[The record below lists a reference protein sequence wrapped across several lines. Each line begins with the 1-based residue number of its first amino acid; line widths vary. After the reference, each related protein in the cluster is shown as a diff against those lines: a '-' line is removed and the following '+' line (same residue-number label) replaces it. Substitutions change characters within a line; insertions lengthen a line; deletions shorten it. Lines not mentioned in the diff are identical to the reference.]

1 MRAGSTPAPTSRS
14 SSSIFSSTDSEFAS
28 EFVPNTASPTFCDR
42 SQRHWRTKRSGSG
55 ERSALKGVTTGDRTP
70 VIRWV
75 SFMRDDYRQSCVQ
88 GGRCAPCPHP
98 TLKID
103 NARYVVTVDPQ
114 RRIIQDGGVLIE
126 NGRIRQVGKAA
137 ELAGARADRVI
148 DARHLVVTPGFV
160 NGHMHISYAH
170 AVRGIFPDDVGSP
183 LPTVF
188 KLQMAMTEEEEHA
201 TSLLG
206 IVELLKNGTVCFVD
220 PGSTKFPDAC
230 LQAYEDAGIRVIMG
244 DVRDRS
250 AGAVPAAA
258 LRTAEAVEPHGGV
271 SEEVAR
277 AAQRPAAR
285 VGHAVLAWRRA
296 APTCCRRSSAL
307 ADEHGTSLTLH
318 HGSGAKA
325 RQDYQD
331 RLQSRQP
338 DAVPRVARRA
348 RPQRRARPRARH
360 RRRRD
365 RRMARTGTTAA
376 MCPVTAAK
384 GARGVGEHGR
394 LPELLARGVK
404 VALGCDSP
412 NNSNH
417 LDIVRALNMAAIQY
431 KDARQDMKQIPAE
444 TALELATLTGAQALG
459 VGDEIGSLEPGKK
472 ADLVLFDTQ
481 RPEWQAMFNPINN
494 LVYNADGR
502 SIHTVIVD
510 GRVVVDAYRQTFVD
524 EPRLYAKVQEIG
536 EKLLARTGVTLPRS
550 RWPIV

>member
-1 MRAGSTPAPTSRS
+1 MPAM
-14 SSSIFSSTDSEFAS
+14 A
-28 EFVPNTASPTFCDR
+28 
-42 SQRHWRTKRSGSG
+42 
-55 ERSALKGVTTGDRTP
+55 
-70 VIRWV
+70 
-75 SFMRDDYRQSCVQ
+75 
-88 GGRCAPCPHP
+88 

-103 NARYVVTVDPQ
+103 HARYVVTLDSQ
-114 RRIIQDGGVLIE
+114 RRIVQDGAILIDD
-126 NGRIRQVGKAA
+126 GRISRVGKAA
-137 ELAGARADRVI
+137 ELAGAGADRVI
-148 DARHLVVTPGFV
+148 DASRMVVTPGFV

-230 LQAYEDAGIRVIMG
+230 LQAYQDAGIRVITG
-244 DVRDRS
+244 DCVTDQPAPFPLPRYETAQAVNRTS
-250 AGAVPAAA
+250 AFLKTWHGRLNGRLRAWAMPFSPETCSAELLRA
-258 LRTAEAVEPHGGV
+258 LK
-271 SEEVAR
+271 
-277 AAQRPAAR
+277 
-285 VGHAVLAWRRA
+285 
-296 APTCCRRSSAL
+296 AL
-307 ADEHGTSLTLH
+307 ADEHRTSLTLH
-318 HGSGAKA
+318 HNSGTKA
-325 RQDYQD
+325 RQDYQA
-331 RLQSRQP
+331 RGAASPTHWLESIGVLGRNVVLAHVLGV
-338 DAVPRVARRA
+338 DASEIDVL
-348 RPQRRARPRARH
+348 
-360 RRRRD
+360 
-365 RRMARTGTTAA
+365 ARTGTTAA

-384 GARGVGEHGR
+384 GGRGVGEHGR

-459 VGDEIGSLEPGKK
+459 VGDEIGSLEAGKK
-472 ADLVLFDTQ
+472 ADVVLFDTQ
-481 RPEWQAMFNPINN
+481 RPEWQTMFNPINN

-510 GRVVVDAYRQTFVD
+510 GRVVLDAYRQTFVD
-524 EPRLYAKVQEIG
+524 EPRLYSKVQEIG
-536 EKLLARTGVTLPRS
+536 EKLLARTGVTPGRS

>member
-1 MRAGSTPAPTSRS
+1 MPA
-14 SSSIFSSTDSEFAS
+14 
-28 EFVPNTASPTFCDR
+28 
-42 SQRHWRTKRSGSG
+42 
-55 ERSALKGVTTGDRTP
+55 
-70 VIRWV
+70 
-75 SFMRDDYRQSCVQ
+75 M
-88 GGRCAPCPHP
+88 P

-114 RRIIQDGGVLIE
+114 RRIIQGGSVLIE
-126 NGRIRQVGKAA
+126 DGRIRQVGKAA
-137 ELAGARADRVI
+137 ELASARADRVI

-170 AVRGIFPDDVGSP
+170 AVRGIFLDDIGSP

-230 LQAYEDAGIRVIMG
+230 LQAYEDAGIRVILG
-244 DVRDRS
+244 DGVTDQ
-250 AGAVPAAA
+250 PAAFPLPRYETA
-258 LRTAEAVEPHGGV
+258 QAVSRTAAFLKAWHGRLNGRL
-271 SEEVAR
+271 R
-277 AAQRPAAR
+277 AWAMPFSLETCSAE
-285 VGHAVLAWRRA
+285 LLRA
-296 APTCCRRSSAL
+296 LKRL

-325 RQDYQD
+325 RQECQA
-331 RLQSRQP
+331 RLKSPSPTQYLESIGVLGRNVVLAHVLGLD
-338 DAVPRVARRA
+338 DAEM
-348 RPQRRARPRARH
+348 
-360 RRRRD
+360 D
-365 RRMARTGTTAA
+365 CMARTGTTAT

-384 GARGVGEHGR
+384 GGRGVGEHGR

-444 TALELATLTGAQALG
+444 TALELATLTGARALG
-459 VGDEIGSLEPGKK
+459 VGDDIGSLEAGKK

-510 GRVVVDAYRQTFVD
+510 GRVVIDAYRQTFVD
-524 EPRLYAKVQEIG
+524 EPRLYSKVQEIG
-536 EKLLARTGVTLPRS
+536 EKLLARTGVSLPRS